1 MLEVSLQTMLLQPC
15 PGCPVSC
22 VGTAMAMAI
31 AQAPAQGISF
41 ADTNPT
47 IGVVSGEVVVTR
59 VPGLVLCDVRVI
71 NL

>member
-1 MLEVSLQTMLLQPC
+1 
-15 PGCPVSC
+15 
-22 VGTAMAMAI
+22 MAMAI

-59 VPGLVLCDVRVI
+59 VPGLVRRATCELSTYER
-71 NL
+71 